1 MLDRI
6 VEFCKKY
13 DVEIEDLIRLLKNV
27 RRSIISSS
35 KKVKNK
41 DYLRREIRKLLKN
54 KRISNEEKSTLIE
67 FFNIFHDLV

>member
-13 DVEIEDLIRLLKNV
+13 DIEIEDLIRLLKNV